1 MHKSEKYNI
10 LGKMLNLNRIF
21 FNFQQNNYMK
31 QAEIL
36 AFRNDIENN
45 FSNEIDKPKYFTEVS

>member
-1 MHKSEKYNI
+1 
-10 LGKMLNLNRIF
+10 MLNLNRIF

-31 QAEIL
+31 QAAIL

-45 FSNEIDKPKYFTEVS
+45 FSNEIDKPNYFTEVS

>member
-1 MHKSEKYNI
+1 
-10 LGKMLNLNRIF
+10 MLNLNRIF

-45 FSNEIDKPKYFTEVS
+45 FSNEIDKPNYFTEVS